1 MSLQG
6 AKEAVTRPCLT
17 VVMPV
22 FNEEKTVRQ
31 CIDRTLAQPFVAELV
46 VVNDASTDDSAAILA
61 ALEDPRIVVLTHP
74 VNQGKGA
81 ALRTGIARA
90 TADYVVIQDA
100 DLEYDPADLSRLLLP
115 LEQDKADVVYG
126 SRFLTSDAHRVLLF
140 WHSVGNRMLT
150 LAANACANVNLTD
163 METCYKMFRRQLIQS
178 IEIEENRFGF
188 EPEITIKVAR
198 RRARIYEV
206 GVSYA
211 GRSYDEGKKIG
222 WKDAVSAARCIV
234 KYSWSERKSAQ

>member
-1 MSLQG
+1 MR
-6 AKEAVTRPCLT
+6 E
-17 VVMPV
+17 
-22 FNEEKTVRQ
+22 

-46 VVNDASTDDSAAILA
+46 VVNDASTDGSARVLSE
-61 ALEDPRIVVLTHP
+61 LDDPRIVVLTHP

-163 METCYKMFRRQLIQS
+163 METCYKMFRRELIQS
-178 IEIEENRFGF
+178 IDIEENRFGF

-234 KYSWSERKSAQ
+234 KYSWTERSAAK